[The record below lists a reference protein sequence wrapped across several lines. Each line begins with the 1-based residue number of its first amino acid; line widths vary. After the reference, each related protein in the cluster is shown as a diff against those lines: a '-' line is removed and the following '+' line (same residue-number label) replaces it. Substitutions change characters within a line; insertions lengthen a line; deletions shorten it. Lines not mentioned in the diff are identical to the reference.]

1 MDILENQIVKEV
13 IAKFAEP
20 LMKQLIKISK
30 DEWEK
35 FKIDFDIVF
44 TKYLTKSYDKYCKIK
59 TILYKTEPQYIY
71 DFFES
76 PILLKKPKIL
86 VNTENINTILDI
98 SNFIIIQGTG
108 GIGKSTLLKHLFINE
123 LENKDLIPVFIELK
137 DINLIENDYTI
148 LDIIFN
154 KLTNLGSSLKK
165 EYIEYALN
173 SGCFLFLLDGYDEIV
188 SSVLTY

>member
-1 MDILENQIVKEV
+1 MDIIENQIVKEV

-20 LMKQLIKISK
+20 LMKQLKKISK

-44 TKYLTKSYDKYCKIK
+44 TKYLTKSYDKYSKIK

-71 DFFES
+71 DFFEF
-76 PILLKKPKIL
+76 PILLKKPEIL
-86 VNTENINTILDI
+86 VNTENVNTILDI

-137 DINLIENDYTI
+137 DISLIENDYTI
-148 LDIIFN
+148 L
-154 KLTNLGSSLKK
+154 
-165 EYIEYALN
+165 E
-173 SGCFLFLLDGYDEIV
+173 
-188 SSVLTY
+188 